1 MIFTTQFSTKMIVF
15 IFLIKYSFS
24 DDSGYANYVV
34 QIQNP
39 QIGDFEEFVKR
50 EQFTAE
56 AFRYDRSYTLFKIRG
71 DKDII
76 VNETAINS
84 ILIFD
89 SCHVGLPLLNF
100 CESNLVSRNAKLS
113 TKRKLLLRSSFR
125 IGNSDFNH
133 SFASCHKLQCSF

>member
-1 MIFTTQFSTKMIVF
+1 MIVF

-76 VNETAINS
+76 VNETAMNS
-84 ILIFD
+84 ILIFE
-89 SCHVGLPLLNF
+89 SCHVDEKSNFVNACTHTLL
-100 CESNLVSRNAKLS
+100 
-113 TKRKLLLRSSFR
+113 
-125 IGNSDFNH
+125 
-133 SFASCHKLQCSF
+133 